1 MLFTEMKQYAKA
13 LHYQQK
19 LSTSADGYILASN
32 WPHFLCRQA
41 TTEKL
46 CLKIKVNSFNI
57 GEYSKAFESMK
68 NTFQPIHPNFGMYH
82 KNMALLYYDMKQY
95 SKARQHFEKVL
106 DLIQKLFPSN
116 YVELLVYSSRIC
128 EIYIE
133 MSDSFKAQTTFQQCM
148 RIEQL
153 AAAINMQTYGWEDY
167 IVQ

>member
-19 LSTSADGYILASN
+19 LSTPADGYILASN

-68 NTFQPIHPNFGMYH
+68 KLYELLQNTFQPIHP

-95 SKARQHFEKVL
+95 SKLCQE
-106 DLIQKLFPSN
+106 
-116 YVELLVYSSRIC
+116 
-128 EIYIE
+128 
-133 MSDSFKAQTTFQQCM
+133 QTNRRNRKM
-148 RIEQL
+148 
-153 AAAINMQTYGWEDY
+153 INEAE
-167 IVQ
+167 